1 MGSQVFGLA
10 TRGVCINRF
19 PSNDRLAV
27 LFGFDYDKSLRS
39 QASEW
44 IKENRRNPPILRR
57 IARCPHNPVATADC
71 KEINSVFSLLIIV
84 LINILLAPKHIAM
97 RRIGPPYPVTL
108 LHSELRLRW
117 QDRHRCGHALRHQ
130 EGRAGQGR
138 HGLQEAGSDSV
149 QGR

>member
-1 MGSQVFGLA
+1 MGSQFFDLA
-10 TRGVCINRF
+10 TRGACIYRF
-19 PSNDRLAV
+19 PSTVRIAV

-84 LINILLAPKHIAM
+84 LINILLAPKQIAM

-117 QDRHRCGHALRHQ
+117 QDRHRSGHALRHQ

-138 HGLQEAGSDSV
+138 HGLQEVGSDSV
-149 QGR
+149 QGG